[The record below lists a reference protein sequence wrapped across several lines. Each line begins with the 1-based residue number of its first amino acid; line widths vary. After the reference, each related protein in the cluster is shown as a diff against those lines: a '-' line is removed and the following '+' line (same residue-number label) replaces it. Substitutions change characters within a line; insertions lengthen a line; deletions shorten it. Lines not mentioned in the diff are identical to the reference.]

1 MSSGTFSDKAKEHHI
16 KQINRQKRIV
26 FGERPTAIN
35 AQTLRSTARF
45 NDLTDKSV
53 NNNTSGAGSQIQG
66 SQAANVSVVAQTN
79 AGDLNVSKNQP
90 KQKHW

>member
-45 NDLTDKSV
+45 NDLQDKSV
-53 NNNTSGAGSQIQG
+53 NKSG
-66 SQAANVSVVAQTN
+66 
-79 AGDLNVSKNQP
+79 
-90 KQKHW
+90 

>member
-45 NDLTDKSV
+45 NDLQDKSV
-53 NNNTSGAGSQIQG
+53 NKSGANGSQIDG